1 MLLAIAAF
9 YGTSVFPACPARDRA
24 RAFPAFA
31 QQLYSNPIDAT
42 GKAACSNCHLA
53 EAPIRL
59 SAPSAVFASSIFDLL
74 IEVPTLLNST
84 QVSPAGEQ
92 VGLNVG
98 GVVTLPEGFGK
109 SPGADSK
116 VFEPFSTA
124 EPYSYVFGPLPASE
138 YATTVLTVLTPV
150 DARSL
155 SYPIVV
161 AGNRGRGQLYPTGSP
176 SNNGGFRSTGT
187 GWTSRIHISREG
199 TSLAGWTTDAIMQLT
214 RLPAGVE
221 ILGGVGQ
228 SEVLLVLQSRA
239 RLGYYVQV
247 VAATAAT
254 QLALVLKK
262 KQYERFRLGQD
273 SRGALHFYHGIQ
285 PERLQL
291 QPVGGRITRPGGEHV
306 GRCPQPR

>member
-9 YGTSVFPACPARDRA
+9 YGTSVFPACPARDHA

-214 RLPAGVE
+214 RLPAGVLRASCSCDGRDPASFGAQE
-221 ILGGVGQ
+221 ETVRAVPARPRLTWGSDCLGCLA
-228 SEVLLVLQSRA
+228 SDHERA
-239 RLGYYVQV
+239 F
-247 VAATAAT
+247 T
-254 QLALVLKK
+254 
-262 KQYERFRLGQD
+262 
-273 SRGALHFYHGIQ
+273 
-285 PERLQL
+285 
-291 QPVGGRITRPGGEHV
+291 
-306 GRCPQPR
+306 